1 MQIPNGLLYYEAATK
16 WSTPPFASFD
26 TIVQMVI
33 AHRNANSWLRDKMG
47 LATDPGTVSQQVDEQ
62 NAQRCHDL
70 GWLQYIEGGTP
81 DPTPPSFHQPQ
92 PLASL
97 AGGVA
102 AVKKLAAGAALL
114 FDWEESGEPPV
125 ANELA
130 TARAA
135 VCVICPKNDP
145 SNLSEW
151 FTHPVSENIRKKLGR
166 LHDMKLA
173 TSHDEKLGVCSACL
187 CPLKLKVHT
196 PKHLIDKRLTS
207 AARSELDQS
216 CWILHEQ

>member
-1 MQIPNGLLYYEAATK
+1 MQVPNGLLYYEAASK

-33 AHRNANSWLRDKMG
+33 AHRNANAYLRDSLG
-47 LATDPGTVSQQVDEQ
+47 LSVDPGTVAQQVDEQ

-70 GWLQYIEGGTP
+70 GWLDYIVGGTA
-81 DPTPPSFHQPQ
+81 DPPPPSFHQPQ

-97 AGGVA
+97 AQGVA
-102 AVKKLAAGAALL
+102 GIKKLAAGAALL

-125 ANELA
+125 AAELSA
-130 TARAA
+130 ARAK
-135 VCVICPKNDP
+135 VCEPCPKNDP
-145 SNLSEW
+145 SNLSDW

-166 LHDMKLA
+166 LHGMKL
-173 TSHDEKLGVCSACL
+173 TTPSDEKLGVCSACL

-196 PKHLIDKRLTS
+196 PKHLIDKRMTD
-207 AARSELDQS
+207 ATRAELDPV
-216 CWILHEQ
+216 CWILHEK